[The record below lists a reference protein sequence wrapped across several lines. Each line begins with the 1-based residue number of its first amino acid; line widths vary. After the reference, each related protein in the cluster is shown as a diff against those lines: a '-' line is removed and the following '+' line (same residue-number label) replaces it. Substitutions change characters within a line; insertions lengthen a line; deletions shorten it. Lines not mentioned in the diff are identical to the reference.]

1 MNEKQNYLA
10 RLEKAYYSGALKVR
24 EGDQWIEFQSAK
36 ELRIAIADLKREL
49 AGSTVRRKQIISSN
63 GY

>member
-1 MNEKQNYLA
+1 MNEKQEYLA

-24 EGDQWIEFQSAK
+24 EDNQWIEFQSAK
-36 ELRIAIADLKREL
+36 DMRIAISDLKREL
-49 AGSTVRRKQIISSN
+49 AGNNPRRRKIISSN